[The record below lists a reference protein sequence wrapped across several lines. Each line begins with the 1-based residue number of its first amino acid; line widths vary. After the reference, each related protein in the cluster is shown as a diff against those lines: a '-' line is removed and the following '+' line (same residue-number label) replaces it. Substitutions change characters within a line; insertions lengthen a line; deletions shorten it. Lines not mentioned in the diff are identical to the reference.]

1 MAIAEAPAEGSQRS
15 RSLRGRGQSHSC
27 HGMPHALRFSELV
40 VLFHVS
46 KIEHRDPL
54 EVTAWAFRRFPTG
67 VVLPGIGNCFV
78 ALQ

>member
-27 HGMPHALRFSELV
+27 HGMPHALPFPELV
-40 VLFHVS
+40 VLFHLS
-46 KIEHRDPL
+46 RIEHRGPL

-67 VVLPGIGNCFV
+67 VVLPGIGYCFV

>member
-1 MAIAEAPAEGSQRS
+1 
-15 RSLRGRGQSHSC
+15 
-27 HGMPHALRFSELV
+27 MPHALRFSELV
-40 VLFHVS
+40 AIVLFHLS

-54 EVTAWAFRRFPTG
+54 EETAWAFRRFPTG